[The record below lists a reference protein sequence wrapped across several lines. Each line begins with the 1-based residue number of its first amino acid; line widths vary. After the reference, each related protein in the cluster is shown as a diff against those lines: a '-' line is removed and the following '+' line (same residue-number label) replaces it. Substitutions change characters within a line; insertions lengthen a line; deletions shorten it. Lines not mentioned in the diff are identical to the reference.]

1 MHSMET
7 LLMASVETVAAY
19 RAEAL
24 KKIRRAKAQF
34 PDLYALDALFR
45 YVSDYPGTLAP
56 NSVRLWR
63 QQMRIAVTEASRDD
77 PREFSG
83 DAIHGF
89 IHAMDE
95 AVDALKGRPNPPRTS
110 TKKRKD
116 PPKSEVV
123 AVFAHLKKRALEL
136 HRPRMAATAIFC
148 VLMPRIGGRPVE
160 LVGASVRGGVL
171 VLRNA
176 KKAAGQAI
184 ERLIKVDQWDL
195 HHRVA
200 LAALIDLVNS
210 EVGDTGYQAWLSTL
224 AEILAR
230 ACQAAGVPRLAPSS
244 FRHTALSTWSA
255 AGLSVEEIALLAGH
269 FCRRSASHYIR
280 TASAWG
286 PEDATVTPLAPV
298 ALVSE
303 VAEVSSGASLEF
315 DLEPMPQPTSSQPR
329 ADISQ
334 RLWNEHRQ
342 RVNEQEKSLDLA
354 MECTRLDRVRLP
366 REQQTQQQ
374 PTKPGRKQ

>member
-1 MHSMET
+1 
-7 LLMASVETVAAY
+7 MASVHTVAAY

-24 KKIRRAKAQF
+24 KKIRRAKARF
-34 PDLYALDALFR
+34 PELYALDALFR
-45 YVSDYPGTLAP
+45 YVSEYPGTLAS

-63 QQMRIAVTEASRDD
+63 QQMRIAVIEASRDD
-77 PREFSG
+77 PRGFSEN
-83 DAIHGF
+83 AIHGF

-95 AVDALKGRPNPPRTS
+95 AVDALRGRPTPPRTS

-136 HRPRMAATAIFC
+136 HRPRMAATAIYC

-160 LVGASVRGGVL
+160 LVGASVRGGIL
-171 VLRNA
+171 VLPNA
-176 KKAAGQAI
+176 KRAAGQAT
-184 ERLIKVDQWDL
+184 ERPIMVHQWDL

-200 LAALIDLVNS
+200 LAALIDFVNV
-210 EVGDTGYQAWLSTL
+210 EVGDAGYEAWLSTF

-255 AGLSVEEIALLAGH
+255 AGLSAEEIALLAGH

-286 PEDATVTPLAPV
+286 PEDATVAPAAPV
-298 ALVSE
+298 APALE
-303 VAEVSSGASLEF
+303 VVEVSSDTNL
-315 DLEPMPQPTSSQPR
+315 DLESMPQPASPPLRRDTSQK
-329 ADISQ
+329 
-334 RLWNEHRQ
+334 LWSEHRQ
-342 RVNEQEKSLDLA
+342 RVDEQERSLDLVV
-354 MECTRLDRVRLP
+354 ERTLTDRLQLTREHLAPHRP
-366 REQQTQQQ
+366 AKSGQ
-374 PTKPGRKQ
+374 KP

>member
-1 MHSMET
+1 
-7 LLMASVETVAAY
+7 MASVETVAAY
-19 RAEAL
+19 RTEAL
-24 KKIRRAKAQF
+24 KKIRRAKARF
-34 PDLYALDALFR
+34 PELYALDALFR
-45 YVSDYPGTLAP
+45 YVSDYSGTLAP

-148 VLMPRIGGRPVE
+148 VLMSRIGGRPVE
-160 LVGASVRGGVL
+160 LVGASVRGSTL
-171 VLRNA
+171 ILPNA
-176 KKAAGQAI
+176 KRAVSQAT
-184 ERLIKVDQWDL
+184 ERPIMVDQWDL

-210 EVGDTGYQAWLSTL
+210 EVGDAGYQAWLSTL

-230 ACQAAGVPRLAPSS
+230 ACQAVGVPRLAPSS

-255 AGLSVEEIALLAGH
+255 AGFSTEEIALLAGH
-269 FCRRSASHYIR
+269 FCRRSPSHYIR

-286 PEDATVTPLAPV
+286 PEDATVAPLGPAPTP
-298 ALVSE
+298 E
-303 VAEVSSGASLEF
+303 VEEVRTDTSLGLDF
-315 DLEPMPQPTSSQPR
+315 EPMPQPNSPPPR

-342 RVNEQEKSLDLA
+342 RMDEQEKSLDLVTKR
-354 MECTRLDRVRLP
+354 TRLDRMRLP
-366 REQQTQQQ
+366 REQQTRQQR
-374 PTKPGRKQ
+374 TKPGRMP

>member
-1 MHSMET
+1 
-7 LLMASVETVAAY
+7 MASVETVAAY

-24 KKIRRAKAQF
+24 KKIRRAKARF
-34 PDLYALDALFR
+34 PELYALDALFR

-56 NSVRLWR
+56 NTVRLWR
-63 QQMRIAVTEASRDD
+63 QQMRVAVAEASRDD
-77 PREFSG
+77 PREFSEN
-83 DAIHGF
+83 AVHGF
-89 IHAMDE
+89 IHAMDK
-95 AVDALKGRPNPPRTS
+95 AVDALRGRPTRPRTS

-136 HRPRMAATAIFC
+136 HRPRIAATAIYC

-160 LVGASVRGGVL
+160 LVGASVRGGTL
-171 VLRNA
+171 VLPNA
-176 KKAAGQAI
+176 KMAAGQAT
-184 ERLIKVDQWDL
+184 ERPIMVHQWDL
-195 HHRVA
+195 HQRVA
-200 LAALIDLVNS
+200 LAALIDFVNV
-210 EVGDTGYQAWLSTL
+210 EVGDAGYEAWLSTL

-255 AGLSVEEIALLAGH
+255 AGLSAEEIALLAGH

-286 PEDATVTPLAPV
+286 PEDATVAPAAPV
-298 ALVSE
+298 APLPKP
-303 VAEVSSGASLEF
+303 EVSSGANLEF
-315 DLEPMPQPTSSQPR
+315 DLDPMPQPTSPQPR

-342 RVNEQEKSLDLA
+342 RVDEQEKSLDLA
-354 MECTRLDRVRLP
+354 MERTRLDRMRLP
-366 REQQTQQQ
+366 SEQQTQQQ
-374 PTKPGRKQ
+374 PTKPGRKP